1 MLLQFLVN
9 NTILILLYLWYNQK
23 LFSVK
28 KSQRSYYVL
37 LCISIALKSML
48 NLTYSVPVN
57 LLSTIL
63 TYIVISTHFIA
74 SNAEKIVFCGFFI
87 TSSFM
92 SEIIAFLIITVLF
105 NTGITSPM
113 IHIIGSLISYFLLLC
128 LAKSIIKFDKIKD
141 TIKFGEIGYFA
152 TFPIAS
158 ISLIFLIINSNLPKT
173 NPFFCLILIICL
185 IIFNMIICI
194 GFSNIIESKNIQIE
208 NEKLKNQELHY
219 QLLEKKINHSKHF
232 IHDYKKHT
240 NLLNEYAKHNEY
252 EKIKDYLNEL
262 SNEQNMADYFV
273 FTGHQLIDFII
284 NANKQKLIEYH
295 IQIKHDVKIKD
306 VHPISDFD
314 FNIVFSNIFE
324 NAIESC
330 IRCQGDFIKIKLD
343 KVDNLI
349 ILKVFNSCNQIK
361 SNFYTMKINQEH
373 HGIGLQNINK
383 ISEKYDGKSTFKFDE
398 NSNLFIS
405 SIFFYVN

>member
-1 MLLQFLVN
+1 
-9 NTILILLYLWYNQK
+9 
-23 LFSVK
+23 
-28 KSQRSYYVL
+28 
-37 LCISIALKSML
+37 
-48 NLTYSVPVN
+48 
-57 LLSTIL
+57 
-63 TYIVISTHFIA
+63 
-74 SNAEKIVFCGFFI
+74 
-87 TSSFM
+87 
-92 SEIIAFLIITVLF
+92 
-105 NTGITSPM
+105 
-113 IHIIGSLISYFLLLC
+113 
-128 LAKSIIKFDKIKD
+128 
-141 TIKFGEIGYFA
+141 
-152 TFPIAS
+152 
-158 ISLIFLIINSNLPKT
+158 
-173 NPFFCLILIICL
+173 
-185 IIFNMIICI
+185 MIICI